1 MKISVI
7 IPAYNAEA
15 TIEATINSVLSQT
28 VPPNEILV
36 LDDGSTDNTGVIL
49 ESYKPYVT
57 VLRQS
62 NQGVAHARNFL
73 CEQARGDIVA
83 FLDADDIWHPCYL
96 EVHERLIEDYPD
108 AIAYFTEHENFYG
121 YGNYQ
126 WNTGSLDLKISP
138 ELIKPV
144 SFIKRY
150 NKTPM
155 NFQMSGCCIPK
166 KTLAIIGREPFC
178 VSRAEDTYLHHLLP
192 LFGYIL
198 YNPVPLYAYRITSS
212 SLSASRL
219 NNELLIID
227 AFQLLEERYK
237 KFNNSELYSAFKM
250 SFASRRRGCGKL
262 LMGAGRILDAR
273 REFRESIK
281 VTSNPVSM
289 AKSLVRL
296 FQSYMP
302 PPLQPKW
309 PSSYRKSRSTNH
321 ASVNDEIS

>member
-15 TIEATINSVLSQT
+15 TIEATLNSVLSQT
-28 VPPNEILV
+28 VPPHEILV
-36 LDDGSTDNTGVIL
+36 LDDGSTDNTGIIL

-57 VLRQS
+57 VLRLS
-62 NQGVAHARNFL
+62 NQGVAHARNYL
-73 CEQARGDIVA
+73 CERARGDIIA

-96 EVHERLIEDYPD
+96 EVQSRLIEDYPD

-126 WNTGSLDLKISP
+126 WNTESVDLKISP

-166 KTLAIIGREPFC
+166 KVLAMMGREPFRI
-178 VSRAEDTYLHHLLP
+178 SGAEDTYFNHLIP
-192 LFGYIL
+192 LLGYIL
-198 YNPVPLYAYRITSS
+198 YNPMPLYAYRITSS
-212 SLSASRL
+212 TLSAKRL
-219 NNELLIID
+219 KNSLLIIN

-237 KFNNSELYSAFKM
+237 KINNSELYSAFKM
-250 SFASRRRGCGKL
+250 AFALRNRVGGKF
-262 LMGAGRILDAR
+262 LMGAGRIPDAR
-273 REFRESIK
+273 RKFRESIK
-281 VTSNPVSM
+281 VTSNPVSI
-289 AKSLVRL
+289 AKSLALL
-296 FQSYMP
+296 FLSYMP
-302 PPLQPKW
+302 TPLQPKW
-309 PSSYRKSRSTNH
+309 PSSYRESKSQTRRP
-321 ASVNDEIS
+321 